1 MRPDL
6 TLKKASVLAL
16 NGPDCAIRGIM
27 QAFWESVSLL
37 LLLLNPFLMSI
48 YLVDFI
54 RGLTLGVFAR
64 VMIRA
69 AFISL
74 VVFLLFAFFGDQLFL
89 NFFQVHFDSFMIF
102 GGLVFLIIGLRFV
115 MYGAE
120 AMTGLRGFSRHI
132 SGSIA
137 MPFMIGPGTVSA
149 SVIIGS
155 RHNIAVAGL
164 AIGVGIGLSVGLL
177 IALKGAHDYIRSRHE
192 SLIERY
198 IDLTG
203 RASALFIGSFA
214 VEMILKGL
222 EGWWSRLSG
231 G

>member
-1 MRPDL
+1 M
-6 TLKKASVLAL
+6 KE
-16 NGPDCAIRGIM
+16 
-27 QAFWESVSLL
+27 FWESVSLM

-54 RGLTLGVFAR
+54 RGLPAGLFSR
-64 VMIRA
+64 VMTRA
-69 AFISL
+69 ALISTL
-74 VVFLLFAFFGDQLFL
+74 VFLIFAFFGDRLFS
-89 NFFQVHFDSFMIF
+89 NFFQVQFESFLIF
-102 GGLVFLIIGLRFV
+102 GGLVFLIIGMRFV
-115 MYGAE
+115 MYGAG
-120 AMTGLRGFSRHI
+120 AMTDLRGESRHI

-149 SVIIGS
+149 SVLIGT
-155 RHNIAVAGL
+155 RHSFAVAAL
-164 AIGVGIGLSVGLL
+164 AIGLGITLSIILLMGLKWL
-177 IALKGAHDYIRSRHE
+177 HDYIRTRHE

-203 RASALFIGSFA
+203 RASALFIGSYA

-222 EGWWSRLSG
+222 EGWWIRFSG